1 MNVCML
7 VDEEWGENNLLL
19 VPSVAEGS
27 RFVSDSWPLERL
39 QRNAKTD
46 QQQSNRK
53 DRKGL
58 ICTKTL
64 FSSFYLRRQL
74 D

>member
-46 QQQSNRK
+46 QQQSN
-53 DRKGL
+53 
-58 ICTKTL
+58 
-64 FSSFYLRRQL
+64 
-74 D
+74 